1 MTTHRESTASLA
13 RFVMVVLLT
22 VVEFAASLPASAD
35 QPNPTSPLGNDTI
48 APPEGAPRLPTL
60 EHPTTARAR
69 AAVNSGTFVYD
80 IAVIALDI
88 PAGPSPATATNSIDV
103 VNVLDREFRR
113 ETQGMYGFRLREF
126 LRGSTSANP
135 PDVTEALA
143 ASPAWPTTPSAGA
156 VGVIPVVVT
165 SFSPPAGYGGQAYVG
180 HAGMHINGYWDPTSG
195 SYMHV
200 FGHETGHN
208 LGLMHASSVSARSDA
223 TPWPAG
229 TSPAVTEYGDTYD
242 TMGSARTLGA
252 GFDLRFSGYE
262 LHRLGVHDD
271 GSVAVV
277 GAGGQTRITL
287 SPKYASQGSRTVYLP
302 WRDRGKFTIEY
313 RPATGIDA
321 GLAGG
326 CFPWGCS
333 SGVGAGVLVR
343 MSNLAGDLGPTP
355 YDGGTWSGSFLL
367 PRLDTSG
374 GGAWR
379 PGDSLVLPDG
389 SNIVVESADDAQ
401 ATVLI
406 TRPADA
412 SAPQLDAR
420 ILGDCEFG
428 TSCDRTTRKATQGFA
443 LEVYARDDFW
453 TQEVGVRVVGTGGD
467 RSTARTFSLNA
478 GFDSHDPDRSI
489 AQEIDLPT
497 GEWQLQAYAI
507 DSSGNRT
514 ESGTAIVRVER
525 RTSATAIRG
534 FSRRTVRA
542 EPGDLVQDRIRIRP
556 GSNRAVLLQRRRPGQ
571 TWRTSTTLT
580 ADSRGRVLLTMRVGR
595 GTWEWRVKVPHS
607 AELGAQ
613 LAQTRSR
620 MIIGVR
626 GR

>member
-1 MTTHRESTASLA
+1 MTTHRESTAIVA
-13 RFVMVVLLT
+13 RFVMAVLLT
-22 VVEFAASLPASAD
+22 VAGIAISLPASAD
-35 QPNPTSPLGNDTI
+35 QPNPTIPLGNDMI
-48 APPEGAPRLPTL
+48 APPKGTSRLPTP
-60 EHPTTARAR
+60 ERPTTARAQ

-80 IAVIALDI
+80 MVVIALDI

-113 ETQGMYGFRLREF
+113 ETQGMYSFRLREF
-126 LRGSTSANP
+126 LRGSALSNP
-135 PDVTEALA
+135 ADVTEALA
-143 ASPAWPTTPSAGA
+143 VSPVWPTTASAGA

-165 SFSPPAGYGGQAYVG
+165 SFSPPARYAGQAYVG
-180 HAGMHINGYWDPTSG
+180 HGGMHINGYWDPTSG

-242 TMGSARTLGA
+242 TMGSARMLGT

-262 LHRLGVHDD
+262 LNRLGVHGD

-287 SPKYASQGSRTVYLP
+287 SPKYASQGTRTVYLP
-302 WRDRGKFTIEY
+302 WHDRGKFTIEY

-321 GLAGG
+321 GLAGD
-326 CFPWGCS
+326 CFPWRCTNGD
-333 SGVGAGVLVR
+333 GPGVLVR
-343 MSNLAGDLGPTP
+343 LSNLEGDHGPTP

-379 PGDSLVLPDG
+379 PGDSLMLPDG
-389 SNIVVESADDAQ
+389 SNIVVETADDAH

-406 TRPADA
+406 TRPTDA

-420 ILGDCEFG
+420 ILGECEFG
-428 TSCDRTTRKATQGFA
+428 TTCDRTARKATQGFA

-467 RSTARTFSLNA
+467 RSTARTFSLGA
-478 GFDSHDPDRSI
+478 DFDSHDPDRSI
-489 AQEIDLPT
+489 AQEIDLPL
-497 GEWQLQAYAI
+497 GEWQLQAFAI
-507 DSSGNRT
+507 DSSGNRAG
-514 ESGTAIVRVER
+514 SGIAIIRVER
-525 RTSATAIRG
+525 RTSSTAILG

-556 GSNRAVLLQRRRPGQ
+556 GSNRALLLQRRRPGQ

-580 ADSRGRVLLTMRVGR
+580 ADSRGKALLIMRVVR
-595 GTWEWRVKVPHS
+595 GTWQWRVKVPDS
-607 AELGAQ
+607 AELGADS
-613 LAQTRSR
+613 AVTWKRSIVGR
-620 MIIGVR
+620 VR
-626 GR
+626 A

>member
-1 MTTHRESTASLA
+1 MTVHRESPASLA
-13 RFVMVVLLT
+13 RVIMVVLLA
-22 VVEFAASLPASAD
+22 VVGFAASLPASAA
-35 QPNPTSPLGNDTI
+35 QPNPTIPLGNDTI
-48 APPEGAPRLPTL
+48 APPKGAPRLPTL
-60 EHPTTARAR
+60 ERPTTARAR
-69 AAVNSGTFVYD
+69 AAVDSGTLVYD
-80 IAVIALDI
+80 VVVIALDT

-113 ETQGMYGFRLREF
+113 ETQGTYGFRLREF

-135 PDVTEALA
+135 VDVTEALA
-143 ASPAWPTTPSAGA
+143 ASPAWPTAPSAGT

-165 SFSPPAGYGGQAYVG
+165 SFSPSAGYGGQAYVG
-180 HAGMHINGYWDPTSG
+180 YGGIHINGYWDPTSG
-195 SYMHV
+195 SYMHI

-223 TPWPAG
+223 SPWPAG

-277 GAGGQTRITL
+277 GAGGRTRITL
-287 SPKYASQGSRTVYLP
+287 SPKYASQGTRTVYLP

-389 SNIVVESADDAQ
+389 SNIVVESANDAH

-420 ILGDCEFG
+420 ILGECEFG
-428 TSCDRTTRKATQGFA
+428 TTCDRTARKTTQGFA

-453 TQEVGVRVVGTGGD
+453 TQEVGVRVVGAGGD
-467 RSTARTFSLNA
+467 RSTARTFSLA
-478 GFDSHDPDRSI
+478 ADFDSHDPDRSI
-489 AQEIDLPT
+489 AQVIDLPV

-507 DSSGNRT
+507 DGSGNRT
-514 ESGTAIVRVER
+514 ESGTAIIRIER
-525 RTSATAIRG
+525 QTSSTAIRG

-556 GSNRAVLLQRRRPGQ
+556 GSNRTVLLQRRRHGRS
-571 TWRTSTTLT
+571 WRTRATLT
-580 ADSRGRVLLTMRVGR
+580 SDVRGKVLLTMRVGR
-595 GTWEWRVKVPHS
+595 GTWEWRVKVPDS
-607 AELGAQ
+607 VELGAT
-613 LAQTRSR
+613 AHSTRSR
-620 MIIGVR
+620 RIIGR
-626 GR
+626 KR